1 MCTDC
6 KSDKINIK
14 QNAYAFASYT
24 QKMGE
29 NGKVGLRYSV
39 GGGKHGLN
47 EKEFS
52 NVAEEKVK
60 VLRKISYAMLDFNN
74 LEIAKIK

>member
-1 MCTDC
+1 
-6 KSDKINIK
+6 
-14 QNAYAFASYT
+14 
-24 QKMGE
+24 MGE

-60 VLRKISYAMLDFNN
+60 ALRKISYAMLDFNT